1 MKDRFFGSRQS
12 FGGKFSRLAVVLAGI
27 VLGQFLL
34 YGPSLVG
41 RKVLLPLDYL
51 LIPNCYLPDTPQT
64 PNSLQ
69 DAIPGDLV
77 LQYEPDR
84 RFAVREFSAGYFPLW
99 SPAEF
104 GGVPLICPKYS
115 PFFLFTC
122 LTPSPIIL
130 AWAQLL
136 TALVAGTGAYLF
148 FRRVIRVGFW
158 PATLAAWC
166 YPMTGFFIFWQGHA
180 VGAPVCWLPWLL
192 LAVDRTVRGNSIA
205 PVALALVTGL
215 VLLSSGQIDVAA
227 LVLSVSGLFA
237 LWCLYE
243 VHGRPVLRRKVGKAA
258 LVLALG
264 WGLGFLL
271 AAPNILPVI
280 EYAKTGQRMLE
291 RFSGLQQRP
300 PIGLVALPQ
309 VVLPDLYG
317 SSKPGSLPMYSQT
330 GEPNLPESSAAAY
343 VGVLATLVVAPL
355 AWCSR
360 RHRSMNVFYA
370 SLAIFG
376 LSWCLDLPGFVDLL
390 SLPGLNMLSYNR
402 LVFATS
408 FAILALTAIGLE
420 VLLKGECQW
429 RWGFWFPI
437 ALLAGL
443 FLWCLYRV
451 VGYKSIFRVG
461 SALLLWN

>member
-1 MKDRFFGSRQS
+1 
-12 FGGKFSRLAVVLAGI
+12 
-27 VLGQFLL
+27 
-34 YGPSLVG
+34 
-41 RKVLLPLDYL
+41 
-51 LIPNCYLPDTPQT
+51 
-64 PNSLQ
+64 
-69 DAIPGDLV
+69 
-77 LQYEPDR
+77 
-84 RFAVREFSAGYFPLW
+84 
-99 SPAEF
+99 
-104 GGVPLICPKYS
+104 
-115 PFFLFTC
+115 
-122 LTPSPIIL
+122 
-130 AWAQLL
+130 
-136 TALVAGTGAYLF
+136 
-148 FRRVIRVGFW
+148 
-158 PATLAAWC
+158 
-166 YPMTGFFIFWQGHA
+166 MTGFFIFWQGHA